1 VESYLTEKVH
11 LVRGILYK
19 EKRIRDLVV
28 REPMVVDALNA
39 EKKSDGKSA
48 LMLSLNLM
56 AERIDSI
63 GDVPKEEITGDLLSG
78 LIDDDFERISE
89 AIDYL
94 KKKARWQNDD

>member
-28 REPMVVDALNA
+28 REPMVADALNA